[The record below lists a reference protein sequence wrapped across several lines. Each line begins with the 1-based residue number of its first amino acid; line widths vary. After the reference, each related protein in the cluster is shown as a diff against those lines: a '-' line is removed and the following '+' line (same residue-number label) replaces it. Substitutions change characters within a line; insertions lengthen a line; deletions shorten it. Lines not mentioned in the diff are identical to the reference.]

1 MLSAEVV
8 PETAPHELFNAQD
21 VGARYCRVASKLH
34 AHRLAEAGLGR
45 GHAEALLV
53 QGEHLQLQLAV
64 SARRHSMLSN
74 ILPPLSN
81 DLDHFR
87 TLKKK

>member
-1 MLSAEVV
+1 M

-21 VGARYCRVASKLH
+21 VCARYCRVASELH

-64 SARRHSMLSN
+64 PARRHSMPSN
-74 ILPPLSN
+74 PPPPS
-81 DLDHFR
+81 H
-87 TLKKK
+87 